1 MSYYHKYLKYCK
13 KINKNIHGGRYECKP
28 EEKFNNICIESQNGK
43 YKNKESC
50 INECEN
56 EYIKHNL
63 IKSNLQKET
72 YKFHGFIKDIIK
84 NEKFDVYIKGGNVI
98 GLKILRM
105 IYDEYKDDDKKFVES
120 FNDFLKLNLIKDWDF
135 AAYSKKEI
143 TQEYRKKLDEIA
155 HKYNLVPRAKTF
167 ILYQTK
173 HPIEIEGKALFEIS
187 SLDSEG
193 YSKMELP
200 LTTMK
205 VRVTEYNL
213 KYIFMLANIFLLYK
227 EETEFDFDI
236 IKRILSKIEVII
248 HPNNN
253 GFYTVNEIDTGNI
266 NAELLNFIQKY
277 EKFDKNLPQFF
288 ITHMKDPFR
297 LLYRLPEKNI
307 PKTKKIINFLE
318 KIYDD
323 MRFIDWLIEPEFVTE
338 IIDNFTKDF
347 GEELVKK
354 YKENNIEGVNK
365 FIDGIYWVRV
375 DIEYSKLITEK
386 GKNLLKNMLKKLSL
400 VIGKKELESLW
411 NSDKNNKFYKLLNMV
426 YE

>member
-1 MSYYHKYLKYCK
+1 
-13 KINKNIHGGRYECKP
+13 
-28 EEKFNNICIESQNGK
+28 
-43 YKNKESC
+43 
-50 INECEN
+50 
-56 EYIKHNL
+56 
-63 IKSNLQKET
+63 LQKET